1 MYKCISR
8 RTVPLCVRRG
18 LYKGVYREE
27 RHPYREGKGCIRV
40 SIVINGIF
48 ITLMMDRNLVA

>member
-8 RTVPLCVRRG
+8 RKVPLCVRRG

-27 RHPYREGKGCIRV
+27 RNPYRGGKGCIRV
-40 SIVINGIF
+40 SIEKNG
-48 ITLMMDRNLVA
+48 TLIEKERAA